1 VTHGLKYLKSL
12 FAGQR
17 REQRRRLVI
26 AAATAGAATAAG
38 VLLLGLSGG
47 FITGAALAGLAGV
60 AAAQTFNVLLPS
72 AAIRLLAIVRTG
84 CRYVERVS
92 SHEAALKALAALRPI
107 LFKELASARPE
118 TALAMSSGEV
128 SSRLVQDV
136 DAIQTL
142 FIRLGGPWGAAAG
155 AVVSIGLASLAG
167 PVAGAVVTAGLVSS
181 ITGSIIIGRLRVDVA
196 GCQVQIAT
204 GLFKSRLATLQ
215 ASAPEL
221 RAYGLE
227 SWAVAQAQGA
237 GADLDDATT
246 RVSLGAGWITA
257 WQSLVAGVAVA
268 GVLAV
273 SVRHPAPMV
282 ALAAL
287 AAVASSEAAAALT
300 TRFRSTGAAIQALS
314 RLSDLLTQQPR
325 NTRASARPEADPVL
339 GFGAFGL
346 TVGPSRRLAVTGA
359 TGSGKTTLIERLMG
373 LRQFPDASL
382 TVAGIASFEAEGQ
395 WLRSQFAYAA
405 QEVRLLEGTV
415 RANLLIADPHAD
427 DATLWRA
434 LEDADIADRLRAHE
448 VGLDLRLSD
457 NGLGLSGG
465 ERRRLGLA
473 RAYLRSALWLVLDEP
488 TEGLDGPCEARVVER
503 LKQRLVRTGQGLIVI
518 SHRPAPREIC
528 DTVIALTGLDE
539 HGRPRF
545 MKPEV
550 LAAAA

>member
-1 VTHGLKYLKSL
+1 MHGLKYLKSL
-12 FAGQR
+12 IAEQR
-17 REQRRRLVI
+17 REQGRRLLI

-107 LFKELASARPE
+107 LFEDLASARPE

-142 FIRLGGPWGAAAG
+142 FIRLAGPWGAAAG

-167 PVAGAVVTAGLVSS
+167 PVAGAVVTAGLVLS
-181 ITGSIIIGRLRVDVA
+181 IAGSFIIGRRRVDVA

-204 GLFKSRLATLQ
+204 GLFKSRLAALQ

-227 SWAVAQAQGA
+227 SWAVAQAQQA
-237 GADLDDATT
+237 GADLDHATS

-257 WQSLVAGVAVA
+257 WQSLVAGIAVA

-273 SVRHPAPMV
+273 SARHPAPLV

-314 RLSDLLTQQPR
+314 RLSELLAQQPR
-325 NTRASARPEADPVL
+325 NSRVSARPEAEPVL
-339 GFGAFGL
+339 GLGAFAL
-346 TVGPSRRLAVTGA
+346 TLEPSRRLAVTGA
-359 TGSGKTTLIERLMG
+359 TGSGKSTLIERLMG
-373 LRQFPDASL
+373 LRQFQDASL
-382 TVAGIASFEAEGQ
+382 TVAGVASFEAEGR
-395 WLRSQFAYAA
+395 WLRSRFAYAA

-415 RANLLIADPHAD
+415 RDNLLIADPHAD

-434 LEDADIADRLRAHE
+434 LEDADIADRLRAHA

-473 RAYLRSALWLVLDEP
+473 RAYLRSAPWLVLDEP
-488 TEGLDGPCEARVVER
+488 TEGLDGACEARVVER

-528 DTVIALTGLDE
+528 DTVIALTGLDGD
-539 HGRPRF
+539 GRPRCLT
-545 MKPEV
+545 PEA
-550 LAAAA
+550 LATAA